1 MMTKQEILVVKKNT
15 ACLAKQLSYYLINMA
30 LTRDIINSSSGS
42 AWDLHLGTAA
52 SGHLF
57 LAPIHGDVRGQG

>member
-1 MMTKQEILVVKKNT
+1 MTKQEISVVKKNT

-30 LTRDIINSSSGS
+30 QTGEIINSSSGN
-42 AWDLHLGTAA
+42 AWELHLGTAA

-57 LAPIHGDVRGQG
+57 LAPVHSDIQGEG